1 MKAALPIRV
10 RSFSL
15 LSRSQYVEQFQQM
28 GCIVIPRRTEVS
40 FLCFF
45 LLLSLNSPSALMG
58 SIISTSLRANLS
70 AHHIYV
76 HGRVYIAARIHIQS
90 PNINSGQVDEE

>member
-1 MKAALPIRV
+1 M
-10 RSFSL
+10 
-15 LSRSQYVEQFQQM
+15 EQFQQM

-45 LLLSLNSPSALMG
+45 LLLSLNSPSASMG

-70 AHHIYV
+70 AHRVYV
-76 HGRVYIAARIHIQS
+76 HARVDIGAHMHVQS
-90 PNINSGQVDEE
+90 PNINSGQVGEK